1 MDESTICG
9 REGDKEEIMKVLLS
23 DNVTCNQVPVVSI
36 VGMGGMGK
44 TTLSQLVYNDP
55 RVLDQFD
62 LKAWVYVSQDF
73 DVVALTIAILKALR
87 SLAA

>member
-36 VGMGGMGK
+36 VGMDRKVAERTNNRWTLDGMHAV
-44 TTLSQLVYNDP
+44 QLWCD
-55 RVLDQFD
+55 R
-62 LKAWVYVSQDF
+62 WG
-73 DVVALTIAILKALR
+73 
-87 SLAA
+87 